1 MSSDTRRGPLG
12 GSPDERDIVIG
23 KVVSV
28 NVPRREL
35 RIAPETSHP
44 ERFHALRHLR
54 LKTREKQTVLLT
66 VASVR
71 VTRSAVIAKVE
82 AEDDNQ
88 VASARGALVVVPLSE
103 RFPLPE
109 HEYYVDDL
117 VGLTVKDKEGS
128 VVGRLCEIWET
139 PANDIYRVLDDEGR
153 ETLLPAIEDI
163 ILRVDVESGEMIAD
177 ISRLE

>member
-1 MSSDTRRGPLG
+1 MSSDSQRGPLG
-12 GSPDERDIVIG
+12 GSPGERDIVIG

-54 LKTREKQTVLLT
+54 LKTRQEQTNLFAVER
-66 VASVR
+66 VR
-71 VTRSAVIAKVE
+71 VTKSAVIAKVE
-82 AEDDNQ
+82 AEDDSQ
-88 VASARGALVVVPLSE
+88 IASARGALVMVPLSE

-109 HEYYVDDL
+109 NEYYVDDL

-128 VVGRLCEIWET
+128 VVGRLCEIWTT
-139 PANDIYRVLDDEGR
+139 PANDIYRVLGEDGR
-153 ETLLPAIEDI
+153 ETLLPAIEDVV
-163 ILRVDVESGEMIAD
+163 LKVDIESGEMIAD